1 MEYNFDAV
9 LDRRGGDSS
18 KWHRYPEDVL
28 PMYVADMDFQAP
40 SPVIEALHKRVSEG
54 FFGYGRVMPEV
65 LDLLADRLVAR
76 YGWTVPGE
84 AIVPVPGVIAA
95 FNLAVRA
102 VTTPGAGLA
111 IQAPAYPPIY
121 NCAGHHGL
129 LRWESS
135 LVRTGSGYEVD
146 WEAFETAAARS
157 SVFLHCNPHNPTG
170 RVFTRGELER
180 MAESC
185 LRHDLVIVSDE
196 IHCDIVFDGR
206 VHVPIA
212 AIDPEVER
220 RTVTLMA
227 PSKTFGLPGLKAAFA
242 VIPDPA
248 LRARF
253 EEARSGLVPSVNVL
267 GQAAMIAAY
276 RDGQPW
282 LDALLPYLQAN
293 RDFLSAFAA
302 ERLPGVRVV
311 PAEGTYLA
319 WLDCREAGLEDDD
332 AQAFFLERSRVAV
345 SAGLDFGPLG
355 RGFTRLCFATPRPL
369 LREGLERMA
378 QALADR

>member
-1 MEYNFDAV
+1 MEHDFDAV

-18 KWHRYPEDVL
+18 KWHRYPDDVL

-40 SPVIEALHKRVSEG
+40 PAVVEALHRRVSEG
-54 FFGYGRVMPEV
+54 FFGYGRVMPEL
-65 LDLLADRLVAR
+65 LDILRARLASQ
-76 YGWTVPGE
+76 YGWTVAVD
-84 AIVPVPGVIAA
+84 AILPVPGVIAA

-111 IQAPAYPPIY
+111 IQVPAYPPIY

-129 LRWESS
+129 LRWESA
-135 LVRTGSGYEVD
+135 LVRAASGYQVD
-146 WEAFETAAARS
+146 WEAFEAAAARS
-157 SVFLHCNPHNPTG
+157 SAFLFCNPHNPTG
-170 RVFTRGELER
+170 RVFTRGELDR

-185 LRHDLVIVSDE
+185 LRHDLVIISDE

-206 VHVPIA
+206 PHLPIA

-242 VIPDPA
+242 VIPDA
-248 LRARF
+248 ELRARF
-253 EEARSGLVPSVNVL
+253 EAARSGLVPSVNVL

-276 RDGQPW
+276 RDCEPW
-282 LDALLPYLQAN
+282 LKSLLSYLQGN
-293 RDFLSAFAA
+293 RDYLSAFVA

-319 WLDCREAGLEDDD
+319 WLNCGDAGLEDENP
-332 AQAFFLERSRVAV
+332 QAFFLERARVGV
-345 SAGLDFGPLG
+345 SNGLDFGPLG
-355 RGFTRLCFATPRPL
+355 RACTRLCFATPRPL

-378 QALADR
+378 RAFAEL